1 MAEAVST
8 LPHWDMTAVYP
19 SLDSPEFKQGFQVFT
34 HALDGLTEL
43 FDRDG
48 IAQQEPAPL
57 DDATVRRF
65 EAVIEPYNAI
75 LDQATTLRAYING
88 FVSTD
93 SRDELAQ
100 AKMSELRLAMVRLS
114 MLGTRFV
121 AWIGG
126 LDVEALIAGSTV
138 AADHAYM
145 LRRSAEQAKHL
156 MPPAEEE
163 LVAELNVTGQSAW
176 RNLYGSYSS
185 QLLVPVEI
193 DGETRELP
201 MSAVRNLAYDPDRD
215 VRRRA
220 YEAELAAWTAAKT
233 PISAALNSIKGETI
247 ALARRRNWASPL
259 DESVFGN
266 NIDRQ
271 TLEAMFEAMRESFP
285 DFRRYLNAKARALG
299 LTKLAWYDL
308 FAPVGASTKEWPYEE
323 GMRFVAENFGSYS
336 ATMREL
342 AERAMRENWI
352 DAEPRAGK
360 SGGAFCMSLRADESR
375 ILTNYEP
382 AFNHVSTLAHELGH
396 AYHNLNLV
404 SRTRLQQYTPMTL
417 AETAST
423 FCETIV
429 TQAALNHADRDEQI
443 VILEESLQGAC
454 QIVVDIYSRFLFE
467 RGTFERR
474 QQREQSADEFC
485 RLMLDA
491 QRQTYGDGLDGD
503 TLHPYMWAAKSHYYG
518 STFYNY
524 PYAFGLL
531 FGLGLYARY
540 QQDPEGF
547 KAAYDQMLSST
558 GLDDAATLAANFGI
572 NIRTPDFWRESLNV
586 IRNNIK
592 QFEGLID
599 TMLVR

>member
-8 LPHWDMTAVYP
+8 LPHWDMTVVYP
-19 SLDSPEFKQGFQVFT
+19 GLDSPEFKQGFQAFT
-34 HALDGLTEL
+34 HALDELADL
-43 FDRDG
+43 FDREG
-48 IAQQEPAPL
+48 IAQQEAAPL
-57 DDATVRRF
+57 DEATVRRF
-65 EAVIEPYNAI
+65 EAVIAPYNAI
-75 LDQATTLRAYING
+75 LDQVATLRAYING

-100 AKMSELRLAMVRLS
+100 ARMSELRLQMVRLS
-114 MLGTRFV
+114 TLGTRFV

-126 LDVEALIAGSTV
+126 LDVEALIARSSG

-145 LRRSAEQAKHL
+145 LRRAAEQARHL

-163 LVAELNVTGQSAW
+163 LAAELNVTGQSAW

-185 QLLVPVEI
+185 QLLVPVTI

-233 PISAALNSIKGETI
+233 PIAAALNSIKGETN
-247 ALARRRNWASPL
+247 ALARRRHWESPL
-259 DESVFGN
+259 DESLFDN

-271 TLEAMFEAMRESFP
+271 TLDAMFEAMHESFP
-285 DFRRYLNAKARALG
+285 DFRRYLNSKARALG
-299 LTKLAWYDL
+299 LPKLAWYDL
-308 FAPVGASTKEWPYEE
+308 FAPVGASTKTWPYEE

-336 ATMREL
+336 DKMRGL
-342 AERAMRENWI
+342 AERALRENWI

-360 SGGAFCMSLRADESR
+360 RGGAFCMRLRPGESR

-396 AYHNLNLV
+396 AYHNLNLAA
-404 SRTRLQQYTPMTL
+404 RTPLQQDTPMTL

-429 TQAALNHADRDEQI
+429 TEAALEHADRDEQI
-443 VILEESLQGAC
+443 AILEESLQGAC

-467 RGTFERR
+467 RGTFEQR
-474 QQREQSADEFC
+474 QQRELSAGELC

-503 TLHPYMWAAKSHYYG
+503 TLHPYMWAAKPHYYS

-540 QQDPEGF
+540 KQDPEGF
-547 KAAYDQMLSST
+547 KADYDQMLSST
-558 GLDDAATLAANFGI
+558 GLDDAASLAARFGI
-572 NIRTPDFWRESLNV
+572 DIRTPDFWRGSLDV
-586 IRNNIK
+586 IRDNIAR
-592 QFEGLID
+592 FERLIGD
-599 TMLVR
+599 A